1 MDSILT
7 AAGSVLLSLVVT
19 FVFNYFVGLPK
30 KWQAAKDEEL
40 EKEKTL
46 MDENRRR
53 DERLATLERT
63 VNAFPTYKEQNERAQ
78 ADLQATDVSI
88 LELCRTIQ
96 EDVMQNRYEVL
107 EKLTRLES
115 REKNALRAKILQEY
129 RLYTDEIKNPRKA
142 WSEMEHHSF
151 FELIKD
157 YEALGGNDYVHK
169 VIIPEMNR
177 LDVISMSNL
186 QALKEMY
193 DSRNA
198 I

>member
-19 FVFNYFVGLPK
+19 FIFNYFVGLPK

-40 EKEKTL
+40 KKEKTL
-46 MDENRRR
+46 MDENRQR

-63 VNAFPTYKEQNERAQ
+63 VNAFPVYKEQNERAQ

>member
-1 MDSILT
+1 MDWLTTAGSILF
-7 AAGSVLLSLVVT
+7 SLAVT
-19 FVFNYFVGLPK
+19 FVFNYFVGIPK
-30 KWQAAKDEEL
+30 KWREKKDEEL

-46 MDENRRR
+46 MDENRKR
-53 DERLATLERT
+53 DERLAVLERT
-63 VNAFPTYKEQNERAQ
+63 VNAFPLYKKQNERVQ
-78 ADLQATDVSI
+78 ADLQQTDTTI

-129 RLYTDEIKNPRKA
+129 RLYTDEIKNPKKA

-157 YEALGGNDYVHK
+157 YEALGGNDYVHR
-169 VIIPEMNR
+169 VILPEMNK
-177 LDVISMSNL
+177 LDVIPMNNL

-193 DSRNA
+193 DSRSA
-198 I
+198 K

>member
-1 MDSILT
+1 MDWLTTAGSILF
-7 AAGSVLLSLVVT
+7 SLAVT

-30 KWQAAKDEEL
+30 KWQEKKDEEL

-46 MDENRRR
+46 MDENRKR
-53 DERLATLERT
+53 DERLAVLEKT
-63 VNAFPTYKEQNERAQ
+63 VNAFPLYKEQNERVQ
-78 ADLQATDVSI
+78 ANLQQTDTTI

-129 RLYTDEIKNPRKA
+129 RLYTDEIKNPKKA

-169 VIIPEMNR
+169 VILPEMNK
-177 LDVISMSNL
+177 LDVIPMNNL

-193 DSRNA
+193 DSRSA
-198 I
+198 K